1 MTKEALAV
9 TATFLVRTFA
19 QQVSVWCKGQK
30 MVKFK
35 IQDLNLV
42 PAPGGGQLALS
53 EARKPDFLAR
63 GSNFS

>member
-35 IQDLNLV
+35 IQDLTLV
-42 PAPGGGQLALS
+42 PTRSDPRPHAS
-53 EARKPDFLAR
+53 EPWR
-63 GSNFS
+63 